1 MQPEADQ
8 PERSERHPNALK
20 PKKPRKPP
28 GLARLSLTNLAPES
42 SFVLT
47 DTGTFQK
54 GGFRINAGGV
64 QDSPAKNGPR
74 SAMALE
80 QLEPLQ
86 MLGRGAC
93 GTVRLAR
100 HTPTGQMLALKAISI
115 GDQSQRHQL
124 LNELS
129 VLVKLSHPNLV
140 PLFDAFYVDGQV
152 HIALGYMNGGS
163 LEQLLA
169 AYQEWCQGQCG
180 AAQLV
185 GMPER
190 VLAHLLVQVLCGLQH
205 LHLQGVVHRDLK
217 PANILFDTA
226 GTVCVADF
234 GIAKQLVLERTTD
247 AMARSFVGTA
257 AYMAPER
264 ITGCEYSFGADVWA
278 VGVVAVECA
287 LGHHP
292 SRAAQEPE
300 AGSPNLAAACE
311 LDLALAAANGLATP
325 RLPPELFSPELCE
338 LCTACCTPQPEARAA
353 CDALLRGAFV
363 RRYCGDGDGGG
374 GGSGGGGSGGGGG
387 ASDSPAEH
395 ALHLAAASGRRL
407 GEWLRATW
415 PQAVQP
421 GMV

>member
-1 MQPEADQ
+1 MHMQPDADQ
-8 PERSERHPNALK
+8 RHPNALK

-28 GLARLSLTNLAPES
+28 GLAGLSLANLTPET

-54 GGFRINAGGV
+54 GGFRINAAGV
-64 QDSPAKNGPR
+64 HDCPAKKGDL
-74 SAMALE
+74 SSMALE

-86 MLGRGAC
+86 TLGRGAC

-100 HTPTGQMLALKAISI
+100 HTPTGQLLALKAISI

-129 VLVKLSHPNLV
+129 VLVTLSHPNLV
-140 PLFDAFYVDGQV
+140 PLFDAFYLDGQV

-169 AYQEWCQGQCG
+169 AYQELCQAQSGG
-180 AAQLV
+180 AQLV

-190 VLAHLLVQVLCGLQH
+190 ILAHVLVQILCGLQH
-205 LHLQGVVHRDLK
+205 LHSQGVVHRDLK

-226 GTVCVADF
+226 GMVCVADF
-234 GIAKQLVLERTTD
+234 GIAKQLELELTTD

-292 SRAAQEPE
+292 SRD
-300 AGSPNLAAACE
+300 LASQHEVVCE
-311 LDLALAAANGLATP
+311 LDMALAAANGASPP
-325 RLPPELFSPELCE
+325 RLPPELFSSELCG
-338 LCTACCTPQPEARAA
+338 
-353 CDALLRGAFV
+353 LL
-363 RRYCGDGDGGG
+363 
-374 GGSGGGGSGGGGG
+374 
-387 ASDSPAEH
+387 P
-395 ALHLAAASGRRL
+395 
-407 GEWLRATW
+407 
-415 PQAVQP
+415 
-421 GMV
+421 

>member
-8 PERSERHPNALK
+8 PEQSERHPNALK

-47 DTGTFQK
+47 NTGTFQK

-64 QDSPAKNGPR
+64 QDSPAKNGPH
-74 SAMALE
+74 STMALE

-129 VLVKLSHPNLV
+129 VLVTLSHPNLV
-140 PLFDAFYVDGQV
+140 PLFDAFYLDGQV

-169 AYQEWCQGQCG
+169 AYQEWCQGQGG

-190 VLAHLLVQVLCGLQH
+190 ILAHVLVQVLCGLQH

-226 GTVCVADF
+226 GALLIRVRVR
-234 GIAKQLVLERTTD
+234 IR
-247 AMARSFVGTA
+247 VG
-257 AYMAPER
+257 
-264 ITGCEYSFGADVWA
+264 
-278 VGVVAVECA
+278 
-287 LGHHP
+287 LGL
-292 SRAAQEPE
+292 
-300 AGSPNLAAACE
+300 GLG
-311 LDLALAAANGLATP
+311 LGLARQHP
-325 RLPPELFSPELCE
+325 RRHRRNGVRGRLRHRQ
-338 LCTACCTPQPEARAA
+338 AAGARADDR
-353 CDALLRGAFV
+353 CHGPKLRRHGRVHGA
-363 RRYCGDGDGGG
+363 
-374 GGSGGGGSGGGGG
+374 
-387 ASDSPAEH
+387 
-395 ALHLAAASGRRL
+395 
-407 GEWLRATW
+407 
-415 PQAVQP
+415 
-421 GMV
+421 